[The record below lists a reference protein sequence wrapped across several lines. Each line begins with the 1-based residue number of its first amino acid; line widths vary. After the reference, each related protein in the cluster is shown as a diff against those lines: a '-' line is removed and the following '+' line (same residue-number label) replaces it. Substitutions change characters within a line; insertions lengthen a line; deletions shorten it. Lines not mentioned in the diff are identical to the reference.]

1 MFHKGGPGKQ
11 RGFGFGGFA
20 LAAKKEEALPSK
32 LGKGLPTAK
41 PVGNVKKTQSSQKVR
56 KGVSSFPL
64 PGARKP

>member
-20 LAAKKEEALPSK
+20 LAAKKEEPPPSN
-32 LGKGLPTAK
+32 LGRGF
-41 PVGNVKKTQSSQKVR
+41 PVSRAAGNINVKKTQLSR
-56 KGVSSFPL
+56 GDVSSFPL